1 MVNGRSNVDILLD
14 KAANILKTWDLND
27 GQEIDINS
35 QPPEDQINRTAKPPR
50 IHVNFTEKHLS
61 LLWSNWKNCL
71 IIRLLGRNIGY
82 KALKDQV
89 TRMWDLQGDFEM
101 VDMAM
106 GFYLIKF
113 NAIGDCE
120 RVYSRGRWIIM
131 NHYLTIRRC
140 DHGFKPEEAK
150 EVLTAVYR
158 AL

>member
-1 MVNGRSNVDILLD
+1 MVNGRSNVDILFD

-35 QPPEDQINRTAKPPR
+35 QPSEDQINRTAKPPR
-50 IHVNFTEKHLS
+50 IHVHFTEKYLS

-89 TRMWDLQGDFEM
+89 TRMWDLQ

-106 GFYLIKF
+106 GILFDQIQCY
-113 NAIGDCE
+113 
-120 RVYSRGRWIIM
+120 W
-131 NHYLTIRRC
+131 
-140 DHGFKPEEAK
+140 
-150 EVLTAVYR
+150 
-158 AL
+158 